1 VSAPVTAGGFALPRA
16 SVAARVVLVGGEAH
30 TGEIYVAERVPQHSG
45 PETPLE
51 LLNRPDPFFAFSP
64 KDGPVLLVAKAAT
77 VTVEVHQAPI
87 DDPARRSVAR
97 AAPLEI
103 TLTGGDTLV
112 GFALAEL
119 PEHHARPLDILNAS
133 TEPFFAVDAGAATHF
148 VNRAHVRYARPQE

>member
-1 VSAPVTAGGFALPRA
+1 MTAGEFTLPRG
-16 SVAARVVLVGGEAH
+16 SVAARIVLAGGESH
-30 TGEIYVAERVPQHSG
+30 HGEIYVAERVPHHSG

-51 LLNRPDPFFAFSP
+51 MLNRPDPFFAFRP
-64 KDGPVLLVAKAAT
+64 KDGQVLLVAKAAT
-77 VTVEVHQAPI
+77 VTVEVHQAPM
-87 DDPARRSVAR
+87 DDPTRRSVAR

-133 TEPFFAVDAGAATHF
+133 TDRFFAVDAGAATHF
-148 VNRAHVRYARPQE
+148 VNRAHVRFARPQE

>member
-1 VSAPVTAGGFALPRA
+1 VTAGEFALPRS

-30 TGEIYVAERVPQHSG
+30 TGEIYTAERVPQHSG

-51 LLNRPDPFFAFSP
+51 MLNRPEPFFAFRP
-64 KDGPVLLVAKAAT
+64 KDGHVLLVAKAAT
-77 VTVEVHQAPI
+77 MTVEVHQAPI
-87 DDPARRSVAR
+87 DDPTRRSVAR

-103 TLTGGDTLV
+103 TLAGGETLV

-133 TEPFFAVDAGAATHF
+133 TERFFAVDAGAATYF
-148 VNRAHVRYARPQE
+148 VNRAHVRFARPQE

>member
-1 VSAPVTAGGFALPRA
+1 VTAGEFALPRG
-16 SVAARVVLVGGEAH
+16 SVAAHLVLAGGEAH
-30 TGEIYVAERVPQHSG
+30 SGEIYVAERVPHHSG

-51 LLNRPDPFFAFSP
+51 MLNRPDPFFAFRP
-64 KDGPVLLVAKAAT
+64 KDGHVLLVAKAAT
-77 VTVEVHQAPI
+77 VTVEVHQAPM
-87 DDPARRSVAR
+87 DDPTRRSVAR

-133 TEPFFAVDAGAATHF
+133 TDRFFAVDAGAATHF
-148 VNRAHVRYARPQE
+148 VNRAHVRFARPQE

>member
-1 VSAPVTAGGFALPRA
+1 VTAGGFALPRA
-16 SVAARVVLVGGEAH
+16 SVAVRIVLVGGEAQA
-30 TGEIYVAERVPQHSG
+30 GEIYLAERVPQHSG

-51 LLNRPDPFFAFSP
+51 MLNRPDPFFPFCP
-64 KDGPVLLVAKAAT
+64 KDGEVLLVAKAAT
-77 VTVEVHQAPI
+77 VAVEVHQAPI
-87 DDPARRSVAR
+87 GDPTRRSVAR

>member
-1 VSAPVTAGGFALPRA
+1 MTAGGFALPRTA
-16 SVAARVVLVGGEAH
+16 VGARLRLADGEQIG
-30 TGEIYVAERVPQHSG
+30 GEIYVAERVPQHSG

-51 LLNRPDPFFAFSP
+51 MLNRPEPFFPFRP
-64 KDGPVLLVAKAAT
+64 TDGKVMLVAKAAI
-77 VTVEVHQAPI
+77 VDVEVHQAPI
-87 DDPARRSVAR
+87 DDPTRRSVAQ

-103 TLTGGDTLV
+103 TLVRGDTLV

-133 TEPFFAVDAGAATHF
+133 TERFFAVDAGEATHF